1 MNIRNRMLSASVG
14 LCLTLGMWTVAQVSA
29 SAAIILSSP
38 HADFSAAP
46 YTISFGGGAAAYT
59 FTDVDEPSTDPLT
72 VAAVSTGGSAL
83 VNAVLGQPIAFQLGT
98 VVGATGYDFAP
109 LPTPAGIPDSIAEDS
124 IGLKFSLPD
133 GIHYGFVTTLG
144 PEVILDGYNTTPGGF
159 ITVGVPEPATWVMLI
174 IGFGVFGAV
183 AGVRA
188 VITPRPAQR
197 HVRSAVFCKLSSLC
211 LSVRRFGARYD
222 VA

>member
-14 LCLTLGMWTVAQVSA
+14 LCLTLGMWTVAQVGA
-29 SAAIILSSP
+29 RAAIILSSP

-159 ITVGVPEPATWVMLI
+159 YHCRRAGTRNVGHVDHWFRRIWRRGRREGGHYAETGAT
-174 IGFGVFGAV
+174 
-183 AGVRA
+183 
-188 VITPRPAQR
+188 
-197 HVRSAVFCKLSSLC
+197 
-211 LSVRRFGARYD
+211 AR
-222 VA
+222 